1 MEHINNLKGI
11 INMAI
16 INDIGI
22 IIVTYNPD
30 LKDFQKNIFRLI
42 DLKRRILIVDNGSSF
57 ECIMYLKKVST
68 IQNNVDCIFLKQNKG
83 IGFAQNIGIDFFKSK
98 LVNYLFFLDQDSY
111 IDLNNFEKLKE
122 ILISLN
128 NRNKEAV
135 MIGPAQDYDN
145 LSNSIEETSLLISSG
160 SLVLKNAFNKI
171 GRFKE
176 EFFIDYIDY
185 EWVWRAQRLGY
196 KFFKTDKVM
205 MHHQTEG
212 VSRFHGHTIYQI
224 FRLYYIYRNSVYLL
238 LYEKIGVRKKLR
250 LFIRNFEKLIFQM
263 NLPHSNKRI
272 KVCFRGIYDGARK
285 KLNV

>member
-1 MEHINNLKGI
+1 MELINNLKGI
-11 INMAI
+11 INMSI

-30 LKDFQKNIFRLI
+30 LEDFQKNIFRLI
-42 DLKRRILIVDNGSSF
+42 DLKRRILIVDNGSSS
-57 ECIMYLKKVST
+57 ECIMYLKKIST

-128 NRNKEAV
+128 KRNKEAV

-185 EWVWRAQRLGY
+185 EWVWRARRLGY
-196 KFFKTDKVM
+196 KVFKTDKVM

-212 VSRFHGHTIYQI
+212 VPRFHGHTIDPV

-238 LYEKIGVRKKLR
+238 LYEKIGVKEKSR
-250 LFIRNFEKLIFQM
+250 LFIRNLGKLIFQV
-263 NLPHSNKRI
+263 NLPHPNKRI

>member
-272 KVCFRGIYDGARK
+272 KVCFRGIYDGARTK
-285 KLNV
+285 FNV

>member
-1 MEHINNLKGI
+1 
-11 INMAI
+11 MAI

>member
-1 MEHINNLKGI
+1 MELINNLKGI

-16 INDIGI
+16 INDVGI
-22 IIVTYNPD
+22 IIVTYNPN
-30 LKDFQKNIFRLI
+30 LKDFQKNIFKLI
-42 DLKRRILIVDNGSSF
+42 ALKRRILIVDNGSNS

-83 IGFAQNIGIDFFKSK
+83 IGFAQNIGIDFFKTK

-135 MIGPAQDYDN
+135 MIGPAQDYDS

-196 KFFKTDKVM
+196 KVFKTDKVK

-212 VSRFHGHTIYQI
+212 VPRSHGHTIDPV

-238 LYEKIGVRKKLR
+238 LYEKIGVKRKSR
-250 LFIRNFEKLIFQM
+250 LFIRNFGKLIFQI
-263 NLPHSNKRI
+263 NLPHPNKRI

>member
-1 MEHINNLKGI
+1 
-11 INMAI
+11 
-16 INDIGI
+16 
-22 IIVTYNPD
+22 
-30 LKDFQKNIFRLI
+30 
-42 DLKRRILIVDNGSSF
+42 
-57 ECIMYLKKVST
+57 
-68 IQNNVDCIFLKQNKG
+68 
-83 IGFAQNIGIDFFKSK
+83 
-98 LVNYLFFLDQDSY
+98 
-111 IDLNNFEKLKE
+111 
-122 ILISLN
+122 
-128 NRNKEAV
+128 

-145 LSNSIEETSLLISSG
+145 LSNSIEETSLLINSG

-185 EWVWRAQRLGY
+185 ERVWRVQRLGY

-212 VSRFHGHTIYQI
+212 VPRFHGHTIYPI

>member
-212 VSRFHGHTIYQI
+212 VSRFHGHTNYQI